1 MSVGFGFSIGDIVLM
16 SQLAYRLYTGVT
28 SGRKSASADL
38 KELGDALFG
47 LHCALNHLRQTAEV
61 IDSRASSARLEGDA
75 VQMRRNLDSMIDSC
89 ASTLNDLD
97 NATKIYRD
105 VEQAGG
111 ALDQD
116 EADPSKPSS
125 ETVGRR
131 QRVIKRWRQQ
141 LKVQWNRVQWEFK
154 GTSIDEYRQKLQ
166 AHTAAITI
174 VLNTFIL

>member
-1 MSVGFGFSIGDIVLM
+1 MSVGFGFSIGDIMLM
-16 SQLAYRLYTGVT
+16 SQLAYRLYTAVT
-28 SGRKSASADL
+28 SGRKGASRDL

-47 LHCALNHLRQTAEV
+47 LHCALNHLRQTAQV
-61 IDSRASSARLEGDA
+61 IDSRASSARLGPDA
-75 VQMRRNLDSMIDSC
+75 KQMRRNLDLMIDSC

-97 NATKIYRD
+97 DATKIHRD
-105 VEQAGG
+105 VEAGET
-111 ALDQD
+111 LDQD
-116 EADPSKPSS
+116 GPDPWKPSS
-125 ETVGRR
+125 EAGSRR

-174 VLNTFIL
+174 VLNTFIW

>member
-16 SQLAYRLYTGVT
+16 SQLAYRLYAGVT
-28 SGRKSASADL
+28 SGRKSASKDL

-47 LHCALNHLRQTAEV
+47 LHCALDHLRQTVEV
-61 IDSRASSARLEGDA
+61 INARASSARLGRNAE
-75 VQMRRNLDSMIDSC
+75 QMRRNLDLMIDSC

-97 NATKIYRD
+97 DATKIYRD
-105 VEQAGG
+105 VEAGE
-111 ALDQD
+111 ALEQD
-116 EADPSKPSS
+116 EADSS
-125 ETVGRR
+125 VPISGSGSRR

-141 LKVQWNRVQWEFK
+141 LRVQWNRVQWEFK

-174 VLNTFIL
+174 VLSTFIW